1 MTYRQLLARGKE
13 RLEQAGIADA
23 VVDSWELLE
32 HVSGLDRNA
41 YYMHM
46 EDRVAE
52 EQCSAYDR
60 CIEKR
65 ASHIPL
71 QQLTG
76 KAYFMGLTF
85 SVNEHVLIPRFD
97 TENLVE
103 QVIHVTKPGMRIL
116 DMCTGSGCILLSVL
130 HECPETAGTG
140 VDISEEA
147 LQIAQRN
154 AENLGISAEFVK
166 SDLFHNITEEYDI
179 IISNPPY
186 IPTAVIR
193 GLDEEVKD
201 HEPVLALDGREDG
214 LHFYRRII
222 KEGWGHLHY
231 GGWLCFEIGY
241 DQGQAVSRLMEEAG
255 YAHIQVKK
263 DLAGLDRIVIGG
275 KPCLTD

>member
-1 MTYRQLLARGKE
+1 MTYRQLLARGKAC
-13 RLEQAGIADA
+13 LEQAGITDA
-23 VVDSWELLE
+23 AVDSWELLE

-46 EDRVAE
+46 EDGVAE
-52 EQCSAYDR
+52 DQCSAYDR

-103 QVIHVTKPGMRIL
+103 QVIRVTKPGMHIL

-130 HECPETAGTG
+130 HECPETTGTG
-140 VDISEEA
+140 VDISKEA

-186 IPTAVIR
+186 IPTAIIH

-201 HEPVLALDGREDG
+201 HEPMLALDGREDG

-222 KEGWGHLHY
+222 KEGWEHLHH

-241 DQGQAVSRLMEEAG
+241 DQGQAVSSLMEEAG
-255 YAHIQVKK
+255 YINIQVKK